1 MLKGTTGNCR
11 TKSVS
16 SSTMCLRFRIHC
28 HTELGQC
35 KFLWIQ
41 EVDWVRSQ
49 MTNPLWVMKS
59 IKVKFAWGISGSQN
73 DCGPKNIHLLLTY
86 WLHLPR
92 FFLFLRHFHLEM
104 RLWAISSSST
114 DCLFSPCA
122 QVLYWVSSW
131 IPSKISAWFS
141 VYAFPFWMLLLR
153 GNMLSPSIHL
163 FSFYQLSS
171 KAVKAPRW

>member
-1 MLKGTTGNCR
+1 MNSGEFRCLFCVWNRGCWRALLETAEQKV
-11 TKSVS
+11 SVS
-16 SSTMCLRFRIHC
+16 SSTMCLSFRIHC

-73 DCGPKNIHLLLTY
+73 DCGPKNIHWTY

-92 FFLFLRHFHLEM
+92 FFLFLRHFHLEI

-114 DCLFSPCA
+114 DCLFFPLCSGSLLGFFLDSFKDLCL
-122 QVLYWVSSW
+122 V
-131 IPSKISAWFS
+131 FS
-141 VYAFPFWMLLLR
+141 VCLPFL
-153 GNMLSPSIHL
+153 NATSPG
-163 FSFYQLSS
+163 
-171 KAVKAPRW
+171 